1 MAEAT
6 GRVSGSSAHQLRLR
20 GRELVDLQ
28 LDLLARK
35 VVAWRDARQ
44 VEGRA
49 WRWRGQRG
57 EKEHEGPH
65 VAPDKTRFFKGAF
78 VRSSALEWRD
88 GLKLQVPWVRGP
100 GCVQFCF

>member
-49 WRWRGQRG
+49 WRWRCQRG
-57 EKEHEGPH
+57 EKEHQGPH
-65 VAPDKTRFFKGAF
+65 VAPDKTRWKAHLISAF
-78 VRSSALEWRD
+78 EWRD